1 MPFLKKHTAVSGS
14 GKKKQRSA
22 HDVALLSRLSRRKF
36 PTPRQLSQIS
46 AVLSF
51 KERIVFWVAMVVFVF
66 SLGSIAVVVADT
78 YRVSVPKVAGI
89 YREGVIG
96 SPQSLNPLFSTLNEV
111 DQDIVSLVYS
121 GLLRYDSARRLVPDL
136 AVKYDVSP
144 DAKTYTFELKQNVV
158 WHDGEPF
165 TAADVVHTFELIQ
178 DTGVGSPL
186 YVSFQKVSVSAP
198 SEYTVVFVLEEPFT
212 GFLPSL
218 TLGIIPKHVW
228 GSLPSSQIRLA
239 QRNLQPIGT
248 GPFQFKRLVKS
259 PEGFVESVE
268 LARFSDFYRN
278 PPYLKEIIFQ
288 FFGDYDGPT
297 GVVSALREGKIDGIS
312 FVPYEYRERVK
323 RKHIVLNTLQL
334 PQYTALFLNQKNEIL
349 KDRAVRTALVSAIDK
364 NRIVAD
370 VLDSEATVIS
380 GPLLSDFP
388 GYAESVTTTQFS
400 FEQTNQ
406 SLDVLYDR
414 LSAADYRTM
423 LLDARTSE
431 RIQEEQKKNMPPVAT
446 STEEGGS
453 MQSVDDE
460 NSSGEAIAT
469 VTSTIDEALIREEIS
484 KELEL
489 ELDPA
494 QLFYRYKKGGDKK
507 QVIGFELVTAATPEY
522 AKVAEII
529 AGYLQEVGI
538 RVKVRLVDAQDITR
552 EVLRSRNYDML
563 LYGVIIGSDP
573 DQYPFWHSSQIAYPG
588 LNLSQ
593 YANKNVDQLLE
604 KIRTNTTSSTEEI
617 AKLYTDFSNA
627 IVTDVP
633 AIFLYTPTY
642 TYAFTDEIKGF
653 SIQRIAKPS
662 DRFSNIFDWYVAEK
676 KVWGRN
682 N

>member
-1 MPFLKKHTAVSGS
+1 MPFQKKIKAVIGS
-14 GKKKQRSA
+14 GKKKQRIS

-46 AVLSF
+46 AVLSL
-51 KERIVFWVAMVVFVF
+51 KERVLFWTAMVVFMC
-66 SLGSIAVVVADT
+66 SLGSIGIVLADR
-78 YRVSVPKVAGI
+78 YRVSVPKVAGV

-96 SPQSLNPLFSTLNEV
+96 SPQSLNPLFSSLNEI

-136 AVKYDVSP
+136 AVKYDVSS
-144 DAKTYTFELKQNVV
+144 DAKTYTFELKRNVV

-165 TAADVVHTFELIQ
+165 TSSDVVHTFELIQ
-178 DTGVGSPL
+178 DAGVASPL
-186 YVSFQKVSVSAP
+186 YVSFQRVAVSAP
-198 SEYTVVFVLEEPFT
+198 DEYTVVFTLEESFT
-212 GFLPSL
+212 GFLSSL
-218 TLGIIPKHVW
+218 TLGIVPRHIW
-228 GSLPSSQIRLA
+228 GSIPSSQIRLA

-248 GPFQFKRLVKS
+248 GPFQFKRLVKNS
-259 PEGFVESVE
+259 DGFVESVE

-278 PPYLKEIIFQ
+278 PPYLKEVIFQ

-297 GVVSALREGKIDGIS
+297 GVVSALREGKVDGIS

-349 KDRAVRTALVSAIDK
+349 KDKAVRAALVSAIDK

-388 GYAESVTTTQFS
+388 GYADSVTTTQFS
-400 FEQTNQ
+400 SEQANRE
-406 SLDVLYDR
+406 LDLLYDR
-414 LSAADYRTM
+414 LSAADYRTI
-423 LLDARTSE
+423 LLDTRVAE
-431 RIQEEQKKNMPPVAT
+431 RIAEEQKKVQSSSVS
-446 STEEGGS
+446 STEE
-453 MQSVDDE
+453 SVSVE
-460 NSSGEAIAT
+460 SVAT
-469 VTSTIDEALIREEIS
+469 TDTTTTVPTSTIDEVLIRETVS
-484 KELEL
+484 KELDL

-507 QVIGFELVTAATPEY
+507 QIIGFELVTAATPEY

-538 RVKVRLVDAQDITR
+538 RVKVRLVDAQDIAR

-563 LYGVIIGSDP
+563 LYGVIVGSDP

-593 YANKNVDQLLE
+593 YSNKTVDQLLE
-604 KIRTNTTSSTEEI
+604 RIRTNTASSTEEI
-617 AKLYTDFSNA
+617 AKLYTDFSNT

-653 SIQRIAKPS
+653 AVQRIAKPS
-662 DRFSNIFDWYVAEK
+662 DRFSNIFDWYLDEK
-676 KVWGRN
+676 KVWGRK
-682 N
+682 